1 VHTVADSERSLP
13 LPFNSLAPSSP
24 AYAWWG
30 KIFSDAR
37 TLTCYP
43 DIRFEIADTEDKESQ
58 VSRGKGS
65 FHKGSDQTRGK
76 AGNGRCGDD
85 MMEAGLA
92 VHDA

>member
-1 VHTVADSERSLP
+1 VHTATDSEISLP

-43 DIRFEIADTEDKESQ
+43 DIRFEIDDTEDKECLKFLEAREAFI
-58 VSRGKGS
+58 RGLIK
-65 FHKGSDQTRGK
+65 RAEK
-76 AGNGRCGDD
+76 AETEG
-85 MMEAGLA
+85 
-92 VHDA
+92 VVTT